1 MDVRGLNNMD
11 VNLSIAFIFG
21 TLSFFSPCVL
31 PLVPGYLAIFS
42 EIEKN
47 IKTRLIGSIQFTFGF
62 TLVFISLAA
71 IATNIGSF
79 FSRNSQSL
87 SMISGLIIIIFGL
100 ILFFPNLNQK
110 YFYSANYVN
119 LSKFKSLKNFILG
132 LTFAFGFTPCIGPVL
147 GALLTLSSSRQT
159 VSEGIFLLSAYS
171 LGLAIPFISMPILS
185 SKINFKGRFFI
196 SSQKYSNKISGAILI
211 FIGFLIFS
219 DRMYLLASLFQD
231 LFIYLK
237 LDWLSTI

>member
-1 MDVRGLNNMD
+1 ME
-11 VNLSIAFIFG
+11 VNLPLAFFFG
-21 TLSFFSPCVL
+21 ALSFFSPCVL

-42 EIEKN
+42 DIEKN
-47 IKTRLIGSIQFTFGF
+47 TRVRLIGSIQFTFGF

-71 IATNIGSF
+71 IATNVGSF

-87 SMISGLIIIIFGL
+87 SMVSGLIIIIFGL

-110 YFYSANYVN
+110 YFYSANYVDLN
-119 LSKFKSLKNFILG
+119 KFKSYKNFILG

-147 GALLTLSSSRQT
+147 GALLTLSSSTQT
-159 VSEGIFLLSAYS
+159 VNEGIFLLSAYS
-171 LGLAIPFISMPILS
+171 LGLAIPFISMPIIS
-185 SKINFKGRFFI
+185 TKINIKSKLFNI
-196 SSQKYSNKISGAILI
+196 LQQYSNKLSGSILI
-211 FIGFLIFS
+211 IIGLLIFS

>member
-1 MDVRGLNNMD
+1 ME
-11 VNLSIAFIFG
+11 VNLSIAFVFG
-21 TLSFFSPCVL
+21 ALSFFSPCVL

-47 IKTRLIGSIQFTFGF
+47 IRTRLIGSIQFIFGF

-87 SMISGLIIIIFGL
+87 SMVSGLIIVVFGL

-110 YFYSANYVN
+110 YFYSANYVDLKKIKN
-119 LSKFKSLKNFILG
+119 YKNFILG

-147 GALLTLSSSRQT
+147 GALLTLSSSTQT
-159 VSEGIFLLSAYS
+159 VNEGILLLSVYS
-171 LGLAIPFISMPILS
+171 LGLAIPFISMTIIS
-185 SKINFKGRFFI
+185 SKINLKGKFLIIF
-196 SSQKYSNKISGAILI
+196 QQYSNKISGGILI
-211 FIGFLIFS
+211 IIGMLIFS
-219 DRMYLLASLFQD
+219 DKMFILASLIQE

>member
-1 MDVRGLNNMD
+1 MDI
-11 VNLSIAFIFG
+11 NLSIAFVFG
-21 TLSFFSPCVL
+21 VLSFFSPCVL

-42 EIEKN
+42 DIEKN
-47 IKTRLIGSIQFTFGF
+47 IRIRLIGSIQFTFGF

-87 SMISGLIIIIFGL
+87 SIVSGLVIIVFGL
-100 ILFFPNLNQK
+100 ILFFPNLNQR
-110 YFYSANYVN
+110 YFYSANYVDLN
-119 LSKFKSLKNFILG
+119 KFKNYKNFILG

-147 GALLTLSSSRQT
+147 GALLTLSSSSQT
-159 VSEGIFLLSAYS
+159 VNEGIFLLSGYS

-185 SKINFKGRFFI
+185 TKINLKGKLFTIF
-196 SSQKYSNKISGAILI
+196 QQYSNKISGSILI
-211 FIGFLIFS
+211 IIGLLISS

-231 LFIYLK
+231 IFIYLN

>member
-1 MDVRGLNNMD
+1 ME
-11 VNLSIAFIFG
+11 VNLWVAFIFG
-21 TLSFFSPCVL
+21 ALSFFSPCVL

-42 EIEKN
+42 ETEKN
-47 IKTRLIGSIQFTFGF
+47 VRARLIGSIQFTFGF

-79 FSRNSQSL
+79 FSRNSGSL
-87 SMISGLIIIIFGL
+87 SMASGLIITIFGL
-100 ILFFPNLNQK
+100 ILFFPNINQR
-110 YFYSANYVN
+110 YFYSANYVDLN
-119 LSKFKSLKNFILG
+119 KFKNYKNFILG

-147 GALLTLSSSRQT
+147 GALLTLSSSSQT
-159 VSEGIFLLSAYS
+159 VNEGIFLLSGYS

-185 SKINFKGRFFI
+185 TKINLKGKLFTIF
-196 SSQKYSNKISGAILI
+196 QQYSNKISGSILI
-211 FIGFLIFS
+211 IIGLLISS

-231 LFIYLK
+231 LFIYLN

>member
-1 MDVRGLNNMD
+1 MDVTI
-11 VNLSIAFIFG
+11 SIAFLFG
-21 TLSFFSPCVL
+21 ALSFFSPCVL

-42 EIEKN
+42 EVEKN
-47 IKTRLIGSIQFTFGF
+47 IKVRLIGSIQFTFGF
-62 TLVFISLAA
+62 TLVFISLGA

-87 SMISGLIIIIFGL
+87 SMVSGLIIMVFGL
-100 ILFFPNLNQK
+100 VLFFPNLNQK
-110 YFYSANYVN
+110 YFYSANYVDLN
-119 LSKFKSLKNFILG
+119 KFKNYKNFILG

-147 GALLTLSSSRQT
+147 GALLTLSSSSQT
-159 VSEGIFLLSAYS
+159 INEGIFLLSAYS

-185 SKINFKGRFFI
+185 TKINLKGKFFVI
-196 SSQKYSNKISGAILI
+196 FQKYSNKISGSILI
-211 FIGFLIFS
+211 IIGLLIFS

-237 LDWLSTI
+237 IDWLSTI

>member
-1 MDVRGLNNMD
+1 MDI
-11 VNLSIAFIFG
+11 NLSIAFVFG
-21 TLSFFSPCVL
+21 ALSFFSPCVL

-42 EIEKN
+42 DIEKN
-47 IKTRLIGSIQFTFGF
+47 IRIRLIGSIQFTFGF

-87 SMISGLIIIIFGL
+87 SIVSGLVIIVFGL
-100 ILFFPNLNQK
+100 ILFFPNLNQR
-110 YFYSANYVN
+110 YFYSANYVDLN
-119 LSKFKSLKNFILG
+119 KFKNYKNFILG

-147 GALLTLSSSRQT
+147 GALLTLSSSSQT
-159 VSEGIFLLSAYS
+159 VNEGIFLLSGYS

-185 SKINFKGRFFI
+185 TKINLKGKLFTIF
-196 SSQKYSNKISGAILI
+196 QQYSNKISGSILI
-211 FIGFLIFS
+211 IIGLLISS

-231 LFIYLK
+231 LFIYLN
-237 LDWLSTI
+237 LEWLSTI

>member
-1 MDVRGLNNMD
+1 MDI
-11 VNLSIAFIFG
+11 NLSIAFVFG
-21 TLSFFSPCVL
+21 VLSFFSPCVL

-42 EIEKN
+42 DIEKN
-47 IKTRLIGSIQFTFGF
+47 IRIRLIGSIQFTFGF

-87 SMISGLIIIIFGL
+87 SIVSGLVIIVFGL
-100 ILFFPNLNQK
+100 ILFFPNLNQR
-110 YFYSANYVN
+110 YFYSANYVDLN
-119 LSKFKSLKNFILG
+119 KFKNYKNFILG

-147 GALLTLSSSRQT
+147 GALLTLSSSSQT
-159 VSEGIFLLSAYS
+159 VNEGIFLLSGYS

-185 SKINFKGRFFI
+185 TKINLKGKLFTIF
-196 SSQKYSNKISGAILI
+196 QQYSNKISGSILI
-211 FIGFLIFS
+211 IIGLLISS
-219 DRMYLLASLFQD
+219 DRMYHLASLFQD
-231 LFIYLK
+231 LFIYLN

>member
-1 MDVRGLNNMD
+1 MGVRGLNNMD

-21 TLSFFSPCVL
+21 ALSFFSPCVL

-42 EIEKN
+42 EVEKN
-47 IKTRLIGSIQFTFGF
+47 TRIRLIGSIQFTFGF

-87 SMISGLIIIIFGL
+87 SMLSGVIIIIFGL

-110 YFYSANYVN
+110 YFYSANYVDLN
-119 LSKFKSLKNFILG
+119 RFKSFKNFILG

-147 GALLTLSSSRQT
+147 GALLTLSSNKQT
-159 VSEGIFLLSAYS
+159 VSELS
-171 LGLAIPFISMPILS
+171 
-185 SKINFKGRFFI
+185 
-196 SSQKYSNKISGAILI
+196 LI
-211 FIGFLIFS
+211 HI
-219 DRMYLLASLFQD
+219 
-231 LFIYLK
+231 
-237 LDWLSTI
+237 

>member
-1 MDVRGLNNMD
+1 MDI
-11 VNLSIAFIFG
+11 NLSIAFVFG
-21 TLSFFSPCVL
+21 VLSFFSPCVL

-42 EIEKN
+42 DIEKN
-47 IKTRLIGSIQFTFGF
+47 IRIRLIGSIQFTFGF

-87 SMISGLIIIIFGL
+87 SIVSGLVIIVFGL
-100 ILFFPNLNQK
+100 ILFFPNLNQR
-110 YFYSANYVN
+110 YFYSANYVDLN
-119 LSKFKSLKNFILG
+119 KFKNYKNFILG

-147 GALLTLSSSRQT
+147 GALLTLSSSSQT
-159 VSEGIFLLSAYS
+159 VNEGIFLLSGYS

-185 SKINFKGRFFI
+185 TKINLKGKLFTIF
-196 SSQKYSNKISGAILI
+196 QQYSNKISGSILI
-211 FIGFLIFS
+211 VIGLLISS

-231 LFIYLK
+231 LFIYLN

>member
-1 MDVRGLNNMD
+1 MDI
-11 VNLSIAFIFG
+11 NLSIAFVFG
-21 TLSFFSPCVL
+21 VLSFFSPCVL

-42 EIEKN
+42 DIEKN
-47 IKTRLIGSIQFTFGF
+47 IRIRLIGSIQFTFGF

-87 SMISGLIIIIFGL
+87 SIVSGLVIIVFGL
-100 ILFFPNLNQK
+100 ILFFPNLNQR
-110 YFYSANYVN
+110 YFYSANYVDLN
-119 LSKFKSLKNFILG
+119 KFKNYKNFILG

-147 GALLTLSSSRQT
+147 GALLTLSSSSQT
-159 VSEGIFLLSAYS
+159 VNEGIFLLSGYS

-185 SKINFKGRFFI
+185 TKINLKGKLFTIF
-196 SSQKYSNKISGAILI
+196 QQYSNKISGSILI
-211 FIGFLIFS
+211 IIGILIFS

-231 LFIYLK
+231 LFIYLN

>member
-1 MDVRGLNNMD
+1 MDVRGLNKMD
-11 VNLSIAFIFG
+11 INLSIAFIFG

-47 IKTRLIGSIQFTFGF
+47 VRARLIGSIQFTFGF
-62 TLVFISLAA
+62 TLVFISLAS

-100 ILFFPNLNQK
+100 ILFFPKLNQK
-110 YFYSANYVN
+110 HFYSANYVD
-119 LSKFKSLKNFILG
+119 LSKFKNFKNFILG

-147 GALLTLSSSRQT
+147 GALLTLSSSRET

-171 LGLAIPFISMPILS
+171 FGLAIPFILMPILAT
-185 SKINFKGRFFI
+185 KINFKTRFFTT
-196 SSQKYSNKISGAILI
+196 SQKYSNKISGSILI
-211 FIGFLIFS
+211 FIGLLIFS
-219 DRMYLLASLFQD
+219 DSMYILASLFQD

>member
-1 MDVRGLNNMD
+1 MDI
-11 VNLSIAFIFG
+11 NLSVAFVFG
-21 TLSFFSPCVL
+21 ALSFFSPCVL

-42 EIEKN
+42 DIEKN
-47 IKTRLIGSIQFTFGF
+47 IRIRLIGSIQFTFGF

-87 SMISGLIIIIFGL
+87 SIVSGLVIIVFGL
-100 ILFFPNLNQK
+100 ILFFPNLNQR
-110 YFYSANYVN
+110 YFYSANYVDLN
-119 LSKFKSLKNFILG
+119 KFKNYKNFILG

-147 GALLTLSSSRQT
+147 GALLTLSSSSQT
-159 VSEGIFLLSAYS
+159 VNEGIFLLSAYS

-185 SKINFKGRFFI
+185 TKINLKGKLFTIF
-196 SSQKYSNKISGAILI
+196 QQYSNKISGSILI
-211 FIGFLIFS
+211 IIGILISS

-231 LFIYLK
+231 LFIYLN

>member
-1 MDVRGLNNMD
+1 MDI
-11 VNLSIAFIFG
+11 NLSIAFVFG
-21 TLSFFSPCVL
+21 ALSFFSPCVL

-42 EIEKN
+42 DTEKN
-47 IKTRLIGSIQFTFGF
+47 IRIRLIGSIQFTFGF

-87 SMISGLIIIIFGL
+87 SIVSGLVIIVFGL
-100 ILFFPNLNQK
+100 ILFFPNLNQR
-110 YFYSANYVN
+110 YFYSANYVDLN
-119 LSKFKSLKNFILG
+119 KFKNYKNFILG

-147 GALLTLSSSRQT
+147 GALLTLSSSSQT
-159 VSEGIFLLSAYS
+159 VNEGIFLLSGYS

-185 SKINFKGRFFI
+185 TKINLKGKLFTIF
-196 SSQKYSNKISGAILI
+196 QQYSNKISGSILI
-211 FIGFLIFS
+211 IIGLLISS

-231 LFIYLK
+231 LFIYLN